1 MAKQQ
6 NQQNVQGA
14 QQQAYT
20 SETNATSQSVIEEQ
34 ISDTVAEGTID
45 VKLGKESQEKR
56 KRGRLASPLFHGKVS
71 IFKTI
76 IKFLGFICGFLT
88 MKDKRYLIFYRRGVS
103 SGKNISSRENSRN
116 RFRTI
121 KISRCRNVR

>member
-6 NQQNVQGA
+6 NKQNVQDAQGA

-45 VKLGKESQEKR
+45 VKLGRESQEK
-56 KRGRLASPLFHGKVS
+56 A
-71 IFKTI
+71 
-76 IKFLGFICGFLT
+76 
-88 MKDKRYLIFYRRGVS
+88 
-103 SGKNISSRENSRN
+103 
-116 RFRTI
+116 
-121 KISRCRNVR
+121 

>member
-6 NQQNVQGA
+6 NKQNVQGA

-20 SETNATSQSVIEEQ
+20 SETNAESQSVIEEQ

-56 KRGRLASPLFHGKVS
+56 KKGRVASPLFHGKVS
-71 IFKTI
+71 ILK
-76 IKFLGFICGFLT
+76 L
-88 MKDKRYLIFYRRGVS
+88 
-103 SGKNISSRENSRN
+103 
-116 RFRTI
+116 
-121 KISRCRNVR
+121 

>member
-56 KRGRLASPLFHGKVS
+56 KRGETCISSFHGKVS

-76 IKFLGFICGFLT
+76 IKFLGFY
-88 MKDKRYLIFYRRGVS
+88 MW
-103 SGKNISSRENSRN
+103 ISYNER
-116 RFRTI
+116 
-121 KISRCRNVR
+121 

>member
-6 NQQNVQGA
+6 NKQNVQYLQDLQDLQGA

-45 VKLGKESQEKR
+45 AKLGQESQEK
-56 KRGRLASPLFHGKVS
+56 A
-71 IFKTI
+71 
-76 IKFLGFICGFLT
+76 
-88 MKDKRYLIFYRRGVS
+88 
-103 SGKNISSRENSRN
+103 
-116 RFRTI
+116 
-121 KISRCRNVR
+121 

>member
-6 NQQNVQGA
+6 NKQNVQDVQDA

-45 VKLGKESQEKR
+45 AKLGQESQEK
-56 KRGRLASPLFHGKVS
+56 A
-71 IFKTI
+71 
-76 IKFLGFICGFLT
+76 
-88 MKDKRYLIFYRRGVS
+88 
-103 SGKNISSRENSRN
+103 
-116 RFRTI
+116 
-121 KISRCRNVR
+121 

>member
-6 NQQNVQGA
+6 NKQNVQDVQGT

-45 VKLGKESQEKR
+45 AKLGQESQEK
-56 KRGRLASPLFHGKVS
+56 A
-71 IFKTI
+71 
-76 IKFLGFICGFLT
+76 
-88 MKDKRYLIFYRRGVS
+88 
-103 SGKNISSRENSRN
+103 
-116 RFRTI
+116 
-121 KISRCRNVR
+121 

>member
-1 MAKQQ
+1 MSKQQ
-6 NQQNVQGA
+6 NKQNVQGA

-45 VKLGKESQEKR
+45 EAWKTIAR
-56 KRGRLASPLFHGKVS
+56 KSIRRGETCISSFCGKVS

-76 IKFLGFICGFLT
+76 IKFLGFY
-88 MKDKRYLIFYRRGVS
+88 MW
-103 SGKNISSRENSRN
+103 ISYNER
-116 RFRTI
+116 
-121 KISRCRNVR
+121 

>member
-6 NQQNVQGA
+6 HKQNVQDLQGA

-45 VKLGKESQEKR
+45 AKLGQESQEK
-56 KRGRLASPLFHGKVS
+56 A
-71 IFKTI
+71 
-76 IKFLGFICGFLT
+76 
-88 MKDKRYLIFYRRGVS
+88 
-103 SGKNISSRENSRN
+103 
-116 RFRTI
+116 
-121 KISRCRNVR
+121 

>member
-6 NQQNVQGA
+6 NKQNVQGA

-20 SETNATSQSVIEEQ
+20 SETNAESQSVIEEQ

-56 KRGRLASPLFHGKVS
+56 KKRGELHLLFFHGKVS
-71 IFKTI
+71 ILK
-76 IKFLGFICGFLT
+76 L
-88 MKDKRYLIFYRRGVS
+88 
-103 SGKNISSRENSRN
+103 
-116 RFRTI
+116 
-121 KISRCRNVR
+121 

>member
-1 MAKQQ
+1 MSKQQ
-6 NQQNVQGA
+6 NKQNVQGA

-45 VKLGKESQEKR
+45 VKLGKQSQEKHK
-56 KRGRLASPLFHGKVS
+56 KRGDLHLLFCGKVS

-88 MKDKRYLIFYRRGVS
+88 MKDKRDLIFYRRGVS
-103 SGKNISSRENSRN
+103 SGKNISSRENSSN
-116 RFRTI
+116 RIRTI
-121 KISRCRNVR
+121 KGS

>member
-6 NQQNVQGA
+6 NKQNVQGA

-20 SETNATSQSVIEEQ
+20 SETNVASQSVIEEQ

-56 KRGRLASPLFHGKVS
+56 K
-71 IFKTI
+71 
-76 IKFLGFICGFLT
+76 
-88 MKDKRYLIFYRRGVS
+88 KRES
-103 SGKNISSRENSRN
+103 CISSFSWKSVDFQNYN
-116 RFRTI
+116 QIPWFYMW
-121 KISRCRNVR
+121 ISYNEI